1 MKSNKTKETL
11 DVFLSRV
18 EELNSGIANITEN
31 AEKLK
36 TIQKKVGTHGGAYD
50 WRILKDLLGTLWLGR
65 VSTPQLGIPS

>member
-1 MKSNKTKETL
+1 MKMKSNKTKETL

-36 TIQKKVGTHGGAYD
+36 TIQKKGVPMA
-50 WRILKDLLGTLWLGR
+50 GR
-65 VSTPQLGIPS
+65 MIEGS